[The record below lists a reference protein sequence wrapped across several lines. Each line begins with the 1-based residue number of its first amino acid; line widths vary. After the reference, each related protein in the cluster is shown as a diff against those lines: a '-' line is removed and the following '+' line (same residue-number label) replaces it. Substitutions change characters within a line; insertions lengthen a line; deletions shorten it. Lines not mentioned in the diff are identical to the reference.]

1 MPTKTKT
8 KKLEQNKKKIKIRY
22 DDSDSGNDKIGIKT
36 IGHLLNLLSLTVITL
51 FYQRNY
57 RKLVSRC
64 CDE

>member
-1 MPTKTKT
+1 MMTVIQ
-8 KKLEQNKKKIKIRY
+8 EMI
-22 DDSDSGNDKIGIKT
+22 KIGIKT

-57 RKLVSRC
+57 RKLVRRC